1 METTILNTRCDCD
14 IRRNAFRDIIILCE
28 QLEGILPG
36 QRKPE
41 YYINP
46 ILHWMTAEWKVIKK
60 LIAKAIIDVALGRV
74 PKLEAK
80 SDIFFPEGNQNI
92 IFQLIESL
100 IGKMATDVKEQVQEA
115 KKKANSD
122 ARPKLARGTVNVV
135 TTVLSREGL
144 EAVIA
149 GLDFQKDFVDDLNL
163 STKQRIGRLLQ
174 SRYGTATDLKTQV
187 DHALRISRDN
197 VLDNFHD
204 DVAKIA
210 KKMRDGA
217 ITSEKFHDDMMSS
230 IQKQYRKMYREG
242 KGSPL
247 EEWEEELI
255 KRQAET
261 QRQYLDNFKGY
272 IDRKEIIGEELTSY
286 VDNRAGLYA
295 ERGTTMYEAGWVSTL
310 PADILLNWVL
320 GVAEHC
326 PTCPIYA
333 TNSPYTKQD
342 IQGRIGYPGQGDNT
356 ICRTSCKCFLEVSE
370 LYAFSL
376 PET

>member
-1 METTILNTRCDCD
+1 MTETAIFN
-14 IRRNAFRDIIILCE
+14 DIIVLCE
-28 QLEGILPG
+28 QFEGFLPG

-46 ILHWMTAEWKVIKK
+46 ILKWMTAEWKGIKK
-60 LIAKAIIDVALGRV
+60 LIAQVIMDVALGRT
-74 PKLEAK
+74 PKVEAK
-80 SDIFFPEGNQNI
+80 TDIFFPEGNQNI
-92 IFQLIESL
+92 ISQMIEVL
-100 IGKMATDVKEQVQEA
+100 IGNMSVEVKEQVGEA

-174 SRYGTATDLKTQV
+174 SRYGTASDLRTQV
-187 DHALRISRDN
+187 DHTLRISRDG
-197 VLDNFHD
+197 VLDDFHD

-247 EEWEEELI
+247 EEWEEEFVR
-255 KRQAET
+255 RQAET

-286 VDNRAGLYA
+286 VDNRAGLYV
-295 ERGTTMYEAGWVSTL
+295 ERGTALYEAGWVSNL
-310 PADILLNWVL
+310 PDDVLLNWVL
-320 GVAEHC
+320 QPAEHC
-326 PTCPIYA
+326 STCPVYA
-333 TNSPYTKQD
+333 ANSPYTKNSL
-342 IQGRIGYPGQGDNT
+342 PGFPGEGFDLTECGTN
-356 ICRTSCKCFLEVSE
+356 CKCILEVSD
-370 LYAFSL
+370 LYVTG
-376 PET
+376 E

>member
-1 METTILNTRCDCD
+1 METAILN
-14 IRRNAFRDIIILCE
+14 NIIILCE
-28 QLEGILPG
+28 QFETILPG

-46 ILHWMTAEWKVIKK
+46 ILRWMTAEWKVIKK
-60 LIAKAIIDVALGRV
+60 LIANVVMDVALGRT

-80 SDIFFPEGNQNI
+80 TDIFFPEGNQNI

-100 IGKMATDVKEQVQEA
+100 IGKMAVDVKEQVSEA

-122 ARPKLARGTVNVV
+122 ARPKLARGTINVV

-210 KKMRDGA
+210 KKMRDGT

-230 IQKQYRKMYREG
+230 IRKEYRKMYREG

-247 EEWEEELI
+247 EQWEEELI
-255 KRQAET
+255 KKQAET
-261 QRQYLDNFKGY
+261 QRQYLNNFKGY

-286 VDNRAGLYA
+286 VENRAGLYA
-295 ERGTTMYEAGWVSTL
+295 ERGTALYEAGWVSNL
-310 PADILLNWVL
+310 PDDVLLNWIL
-320 GVAEHC
+320 QPAEHC
-326 PTCPIYA
+326 STCPVYA
-333 TNSPYTKQD
+333 ANSPYTK
-342 IQGRIGYPGQGDNT
+342 GSLPGFPGEGFNLT
-356 ICRTSCKCFLEVSE
+356 ECGTNCRCILEVSE
-370 LYAFSL
+370 LYASG
-376 PET
+376 